1 MVEVLELVLLQAV
14 VVVVGLTADCYLCL
28 FPWLLLRHLE
38 SCPRV
43 SKRKMLTDMKISESE
58 IIIVT

>member
-1 MVEVLELVLLQAV
+1 MVEVLELVLLQA

-28 FPWLLLRHLE
+28 FPWLLLHHLE

-58 IIIVT
+58 IIIVM